1 LIPLF
6 AIGAFLAL
14 HYHRQVG
21 VVHWLREKRSAG
33 WVVKAAFN
41 SAGALA
47 TGTTVLVVA
56 ISKFVEG
63 AWITVI
69 VIPLIVLAFHRV
81 RQHYDQVRN
90 QLSMHGFAAVFEGPV
105 SPHGL

>member
-1 LIPLF
+1 M
-6 AIGAFLAL
+6 
-14 HYHRQVG
+14 
-21 VVHWLREKRSAG
+21 VVHCLGKKVADGSS
-33 WVVKAAFN
+33 KAAFN

-81 RQHYDQVRN
+81 PSA
-90 QLSMHGFAAVFEGPV
+90 L
-105 SPHGL
+105 